1 MLEKLLKNC
10 NMDFKR
16 STNSTKEGDSV
27 LANIL
32 IQSYI
37 NLRNKDLSEIIER
50 FTIKMF
56 YF

>member
-1 MLEKLLKNC
+1 
-10 NMDFKR
+10 MDFKR